1 MPHVNIYLFLDTMGG
16 EKGGYTKKM
25 SGGVDK

>member
-1 MPHVNIYLFLDTMGG
+1 MLHVHIYLFLDTMGG
-16 EKGGYTKKM
+16 EKGGYTRKF